1 LESITRNYGI
11 KYTMTQQYKHTDT
24 TVKSVKATLQD
35 DIQIQDVRIV
45 ALENRINALM
55 EETQRQSRDI
65 GRLKAYIADLQRV
78 IKRG

>member
-1 LESITRNYGI
+1 
-11 KYTMTQQYKHTDT
+11 MTQQYKHTDT

>member
-1 LESITRNYGI
+1 
-11 KYTMTQQYKHTDT
+11 MTQQYKHTDT

-35 DIQIQDVRIV
+35 DIRIEDVRIV

-65 GRLKAYIADLQRV
+65 GRLKAYIADLQRAV
-78 IKRG
+78 KRG

>member
-1 LESITRNYGI
+1 
-11 KYTMTQQYKHTDT
+11 MTQQYKHTDI

-78 IKRG
+78 VKRG

>member
-1 LESITRNYGI
+1 
-11 KYTMTQQYKHTDT
+11 MTQQYKHTDT

-35 DIQIQDVRIV
+35 DIQFQDVRIV

-65 GRLKAYIADLQRV
+65 GRLKAYIADLQRAV
-78 IKRG
+78 KRG

>member
-1 LESITRNYGI
+1 
-11 KYTMTQQYKHTDT
+11 MTQQYKHTDI

-45 ALENRINALM
+45 ALENRINALV

-65 GRLKAYIADLQRV
+65 GRLKAYISELQRV

>member
-1 LESITRNYGI
+1 
-11 KYTMTQQYKHTDT
+11 MTQQYKHTNT

-78 IKRG
+78 VKRG

>member
-1 LESITRNYGI
+1 
-11 KYTMTQQYKHTDT
+11 MTQQYKHTDT

-35 DIQIQDVRIV
+35 DIQFQDVRIV

>member
-1 LESITRNYGI
+1 
-11 KYTMTQQYKHTDT
+11 MTQQYKHTDT

-78 IKRG
+78 VKRG

>member
-1 LESITRNYGI
+1 
-11 KYTMTQQYKHTDT
+11 MTQQYKHTDT

-35 DIQIQDVRIV
+35 DIQFQDVRIV

-78 IKRG
+78 VRRG

>member
-1 LESITRNYGI
+1 
-11 KYTMTQQYKHTDT
+11 MTQQYKHTDT

-65 GRLKAYIADLQRV
+65 GRLKAHIADLQRAV
-78 IKRG
+78 RRG

>member
-1 LESITRNYGI
+1 
-11 KYTMTQQYKHTDT
+11 MTQQYKHTDT

-65 GRLKAYIADLQRV
+65 GRLKAYIADLQRAV
-78 IKRG
+78 KRG

>member
-1 LESITRNYGI
+1 
-11 KYTMTQQYKHTDT
+11 MTQQYKHTDI

-65 GRLKAYIADLQRV
+65 GRLKAHISELQRA